1 MVMLLTEM
9 SLRETDCC
17 ALKHIKK
24 TFNKTFKELQNE
36 YLHDHLWSAEQGP
49 IFLKF
54 VCFGPRHGE
63 RKIGS
68 WSTRRLC
75 GGRLWQGAKPSG
87 DLL

>member
-36 YLHDHLWSAEQGP
+36 YPHDHLEGGGQKMRSYFQGGVGQ
-49 IFLKF
+49 LQSKC
-54 VCFGPRHGE
+54 VQ
-63 RKIGS
+63 
-68 WSTRRLC
+68 
-75 GGRLWQGAKPSG
+75 GGRGVKKGPKIAFIIKVRSLT
-87 DLL
+87 